1 MTSHDLAQT
10 LSAVHDAVPVPPVD
24 EVAFRA
30 RVREA
35 RRRRTAT
42 RTLTAAAAV
51 AAIATGVG
59 LVAPWSGTGPSADPA
74 GPAGVDRSADPA
86 AVPAEAFA
94 YVLDGSVVTLTASG
108 ETVDTGIEAE
118 EVLGVDAE
126 QVVVIADESQVLSFP
141 FGAGG
146 ELGPGRPVLDG
157 PVQRAALSK
166 DHQRIAWVDLD
177 DVLHLADLPDRGAAR
192 ADESV
197 PLLAE
202 QTRLVAVDGNHWIED
217 EGDRLS
223 LRYPNQSFEVVPVT
237 DPDSAEL
244 AGPVLAVQGAEGV
257 ELFDATDGSPRVT
270 GVTGGAVGALAPDGS
285 TYVTGTTDAD
295 VDRGVAPGLELLD
308 AEDGSVR
315 TVQGPDFAFVLD
327 VSWTGST
334 FWALVSR
341 SAGEALLECSAQT
354 ATCEAR
360 VTVTPDAISLPSS

>member
-1 MTSHDLAQT
+1 MTGHDLAQT
-10 LSAVHDAVPVPPVD
+10 LAAVHDAVPVPPID
-24 EVAFRA
+24 DLAFRA

-35 RRRRTAT
+35 RRRRTAV
-42 RTLTAAAAV
+42 RAVTAAATV
-51 AAIATGVG
+51 AAVGAGVG
-59 LVAPWSGTGPSADPA
+59 LLAPWPGSGPSTDPA

-86 AVPAEAFA
+86 AVVPGERFA
-94 YVLDGSVVTLTASG
+94 YVLDGSVVTLGTSG

-118 EVLGVDAE
+118 EVLGVDDD
-126 QVVVIADESQVLSFP
+126 QVVAIADESRVLVFP
-141 FGAGG
+141 VDADGQ
-146 ELGPGRPVLDG
+146 LGPGRAVVDE
-157 PVQRAALSK
+157 PVQRAVLSK
-166 DHQRIAWVDLD
+166 DHRRIAWVGLD
-177 DVLHLADLPDRGAAR
+177 DTLRLGDLGSSAVDITM
-192 ADESV
+192 

-202 QTRLVAVDGNHWIED
+202 QTGLVAVDGNHWIED

-223 LRYPNQSFEVVPVT
+223 LRYPNQSFEVVPVAN
-237 DPDSAEL
+237 PDSAEL

-270 GVTGGAVGALAPDGS
+270 GGTGGAVGALAPDGS

-295 VDRGVAPGLELLD
+295 VDRGMTPGLELLD

-341 SAGEALLECSAQT
+341 DAGEALLECSAQT

-360 VTVTPDAISLPSS
+360 VTVSPGALTLPSS

>member
-59 LVAPWSGTGPSADPA
+59 LVAPWSGTDPSADPA

-118 EVLGVDAE
+118 EVLGVDDD
-126 QVVVIADESQVLSFP
+126 QVVAIADESRVLVFP
-141 FGAGG
+141 VDADGQ
-146 ELGPGRPVLDG
+146 LGPGRAVVDE
-157 PVQRAALSK
+157 PVQRAVLSK
-166 DHQRIAWVDLD
+166 DHRRIAWVGLD
-177 DVLHLADLPDRGAAR
+177 DTLRLGDLGSSAVDITM
-192 ADESV
+192 

-202 QTRLVAVDGNHWIED
+202 QTGLVAVDGNHWIED

-223 LRYPNQSFEVVPVT
+223 LRYPNQSFEVVPVAN
-237 DPDSAEL
+237 PDSAEL

-270 GVTGGAVGALAPDGS
+270 GGTGGAVGALAPDGS

-295 VDRGVAPGLELLD
+295 VDRGMTPGLELLD

-354 ATCEAR
+354 ATCEVR
-360 VTVTPDAISLPSS
+360 VTVSPDAISLPSS